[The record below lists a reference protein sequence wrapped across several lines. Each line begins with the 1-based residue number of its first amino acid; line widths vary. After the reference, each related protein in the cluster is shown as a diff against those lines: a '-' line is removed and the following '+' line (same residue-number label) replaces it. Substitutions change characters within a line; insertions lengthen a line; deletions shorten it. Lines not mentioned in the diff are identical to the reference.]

1 VPDRLA
7 GFFIALMLFY
17 RRCRYGYP
25 FRRIT
30 LSQGK
35 YAIVDPEDFERLN
48 KHKWYAHKI
57 GNTFYAVRTA
67 GPRRNRRN
75 IWMHREIIRLPRH
88 LVVDHINHDGMDNR
102 KANLRPATRAQ
113 NNYNRLII
121 KRKGSSSKYKG
132 IAWKKENKK
141 WQAQIHFNG
150 ECIFLGYFKDEI
162 KAAKA
167 YDEAAKKYYGQ
178 FAYLNFPD

>member
-75 IWMHREIIRLPRH
+75 IWMHREIIRITEDALYIDGFLLGSKCVPFSWIKTIKILKPTTWNGKFRIVGTGDFQTWFSSDGSRPSRDVIFVVLMH
-88 LVVDHINHDGMDNR
+88 GKWIRYGFTVEDSEKREFIPLV
-102 KANLRPATRAQ
+102 P
-113 NNYNRLII
+113 
-121 KRKGSSSKYKG
+121 
-132 IAWKKENKK
+132 
-141 WQAQIHFNG
+141 
-150 ECIFLGYFKDEI
+150 
-162 KAAKA
+162 
-167 YDEAAKKYYGQ
+167 
-178 FAYLNFPD
+178 